1 MKKSVLALAVTAAL
15 ASTATFAA
23 VDDNPTGWYVGG
35 GFGRFNLN
43 VDGLGDF
50 GTGVNRALDD
60 NDNTYKF
67 FAGYRFIP
75 WLSVEAA
82 YVNLGK
88 PGDQLSTSGSSGR
101 YSLKADGFEPSLV
114 GWLPLGPVELS
125 AKVGYFYY
133 DVDVRSDLNN
143 PGRTFVSGHSRN
155 DFTYGAG
162 VGMTFFDHLHVKA
175 EYQRFNLKNYDG
187 SDAVWLTGAWR
198 F

>member
-1 MKKSVLALAVTAAL
+1 MKKSVLAMAVAAALTSTAAL
-15 ASTATFAA
+15 ADVT
-23 VDDNPTGWYVGG
+23 DNPTGFYVGG

-43 VDGLGDF
+43 VDSLGDF
-50 GTGVNRALDD
+50 GSGVRAAADD

-88 PGDQLSTSGSSGR
+88 PGDQLSTSGSNGR

-114 GWLPLGPVELS
+114 GSLPLGPVELS

-133 DVDVRSDLNN
+133 DVDVRSDFNN
-143 PGRTFVSGHSRN
+143 PGSTFVSGHSRS

-162 VGMTFFDHLHVKA
+162 VGLTFIDHLHVKA

-187 SDAVWLTGAWR
+187 SDAVWLTAAWR